1 MLSSEES
8 SERIMK
14 DLHLTSNDQRLVLML
29 RALGNPAR
37 VLIVKELRQR
47 GTCQTGSLVDSL
59 PLSQSTI
66 SEHLRRLKEAGIV
79 VGEIDG
85 PATCY
90 CVNEEAMRWLS
101 QQLEATAV
109 AAD

>member
-1 MLSSEES
+1 
-8 SERIMK
+8 MK
-14 DLHLTSNDQRLVLML
+14 DLHLEPDDQRLVTML

-37 VLIVKELRQR
+37 VLIIKELRRR
-47 GTCQTGSLVDSL
+47 GVCQTGLLVDNL

-79 VGEIDG
+79 TGEIDG

-90 CVNEEAMRWLS
+90 CVDEAAMEWLTRQIS
-101 QQLEATAV
+101 QAEVSTSV
-109 AAD
+109 S

>member
-1 MLSSEES
+1 
-8 SERIMK
+8 MK
-14 DLHLTSNDQRLVLML
+14 DLHLPPNDQRLVLML

-37 VLIVKELRQR
+37 VMIVKELSRR
-47 GTCQTGSLVDSL
+47 GTCQAGSLVDTL

-79 VGEIDG
+79 SGEIDG

-90 CVNEEAMRWLS
+90 CLNV
-101 QQLEATAV
+101 EATAWLSEQL
-109 AAD
+109 AAMTDATR

>member
-1 MLSSEES
+1 
-8 SERIMK
+8 MK
-14 DLHLTSNDQRLVLML
+14 DLHLTSNDQRLVMML

-37 VLIVKELRQR
+37 ILIVKELRQR

-79 VGEIDG
+79 DGEIDG
-85 PATCY
+85 PTTCY
-90 CVNEEAMRWLS
+90 CVNEEALRWLS
-101 QQLEATAV
+101 EHL
-109 AAD
+109 AAAPVPAG

>member
-1 MLSSEES
+1 
-8 SERIMK
+8 MK
-14 DLHLTSNDQRLVLML
+14 DIDLDPLDQRLVLML

-37 VLIVKELRQR
+37 VRIVKELRSQ
-47 GTCQTGSLVDSL
+47 GECQTGSLVGNL

-79 VGEIDG
+79 IGTIEG

-90 CVNEEAMRWLS
+90 CVDESAMQWLS
-101 QQLEATAV
+101 DRLAGTAIPSTTT
-109 AAD
+109 

>member
-1 MLSSEES
+1 
-8 SERIMK
+8 MK
-14 DLHLTSNDQRLVLML
+14 DLHLEPEDQRLVAML

-37 VLIVKELRQR
+37 VLIMKELRRR
-47 GTCQTGSLVDSL
+47 GVCQTGSLVDSL

-79 VGEIDG
+79 TGDIDG

-90 CVNEEAMRWLS
+90 CVDERAMEWLTE
-101 QQLEATAV
+101 QLAKSAV
-109 AAD
+109 PVT

>member
-1 MLSSEES
+1 
-8 SERIMK
+8 MK
-14 DLHLTSNDQRLVLML
+14 DLQLDPEDQRLVTML

-37 VLIVKELRQR
+37 VLIIKELRR
-47 GTCQTGSLVDSL
+47 RSVCQTGSLVDSL

-79 VGEIDG
+79 IGTIEG

-90 CVNEEAMRWLS
+90 CVDEAAMTWLS
-101 QQLEATAV
+101 DQLAATTVPAT
-109 AAD
+109 

>member
-1 MLSSEES
+1 
-8 SERIMK
+8 MK
-14 DLHLTSNDQRLVLML
+14 DLHLDPDDQRLVAML

-37 VLIVKELRQR
+37 VSIVKELRRR
-47 GTCQTGSLVDSL
+47 GVCQTGSLVDTL

-79 VGEIDG
+79 VGNIEG

-90 CVNEEAMRWLS
+90 CVDEDAMVWLS
-101 QQLEATAV
+101 DRLAQPAV
-109 AAD
+109 VTT

>member
-1 MLSSEES
+1 
-8 SERIMK
+8 MK
-14 DLHLTSNDQRLVLML
+14 DLHLSPSDQRLVMML

-37 VLIVKELRQR
+37 IQIIKELRRR
-47 GTCQTGSLVDSL
+47 GTCQTGSLVDNL

-90 CVNEEAMRWLS
+90 CVDETAMQWLGE
-101 QQLEATAV
+101 QLAWDAV
-109 AAD
+109 AALPTS

>member
-1 MLSSEES
+1 MKNLQLSSS
-8 SERIMK
+8 
-14 DLHLTSNDQRLVLML
+14 DQRLVLML

-37 VLIVKELRQR
+37 VLIVKELRRR
-47 GTCQTGSLVDSL
+47 GVCQTGSLVDNL

-79 VGEIDG
+79 VGSIEG

-90 CVNEEAMRWLS
+90 CVDETAMQWLS
-101 QQLEATAV
+101 EQLALEGAPV
-109 AAD
+109 S

>member
-1 MLSSEES
+1 
-8 SERIMK
+8 MK
-14 DLHLTSNDQRLVLML
+14 DLHLEPEDQRLVVML

-47 GTCQTGSLVDSL
+47 GVCQTGSLVDTL

-79 VGEIDG
+79 TGDIDG

-90 CVNEEAMRWLS
+90 CVDEPAMEWLTG
-101 QQLEATAV
+101 QLARTV
-109 AAD
+109 VTMS

>member
-1 MLSSEES
+1 
-8 SERIMK
+8 MK
-14 DLHLTSNDQRLVLML
+14 DLHLEPDDQRLVAML

-37 VLIVKELRQR
+37 VRIVKELRLR
-47 GTCQTGSLVDSL
+47 GVCQTGSLVDAL

-79 VGEIDG
+79 TGDIDG

-90 CVNEEAMRWLS
+90 CVDERAMDWLS
-101 QQLEATAV
+101 AHLAKSV
-109 AAD
+109 VPVV

>member
-1 MLSSEES
+1 
-8 SERIMK
+8 MK
-14 DLHLTSNDQRLVLML
+14 DLHLHPNDQRLVLML

-37 VLIVKELRQR
+37 VRIVKELRQR
-47 GTCQTGSLVDSL
+47 GECQTGSLADTL

-79 VGEIDG
+79 IGTIEG

-90 CVNEEAMRWLS
+90 CVDESAMRWLS
-101 QQLEATAV
+101 DQITTAAV
-109 AAD
+109 PTA

>member
-1 MLSSEES
+1 
-8 SERIMK
+8 MK
-14 DLHLTSNDQRLVLML
+14 DLHLTPTDQRLVLML

-37 VLIVKELRQR
+37 VLIVKELRKR

-90 CVNEEAMRWLS
+90 GVNEEALQWLS
-101 QQLEATAV
+101 NQLATTA